1 MCFLHVLHQCN
12 GKPYCEPS
20 LTLPVYEI
28 YRPHMEGSM
37 YGRSD
42 YFSNQFSA
50 VRSNSDLPRSAAK
63 DISFLG
69 VFIIFVGRQSSSS
82 CILLLL
88 LIPFCRS
95 RTCLIAAAL
104 TLYFL
109 TPCRCVFLTFY
120 LDSRIKAAKISE
132 KKNFK
137 E

>member
-1 MCFLHVLHQCN
+1 
-12 GKPYCEPS
+12 
-20 LTLPVYEI
+20 
-28 YRPHMEGSM
+28 M

-69 VFIIFVGRQSSSS
+69 VFIIFVGRQTSSS

-132 KKNFK
+132 KKTSRNERNHIMHFQ
-137 E
+137 EVSGNSLVCEEGCA